1 MKRKLTLNAIMFPS
15 YTGPGLTLGM
25 RSKSDIVYG
34 VFMSLINNS
43 FMITNAPGQRLYSE
57 IAKALPIIDYHCHL
71 DARAIWENKPFTDIT
86 QLWLEGDHYKWRA
99 MRANGIS
106 EQKITGN
113 ASAEEKFAAWA
124 QTVEA
129 SFGNPLYH
137 WTHLE
142 LKHYFAID
150 ETLNSKNWRD
160 IMARC
165 NAQLRHDDFLP
176 QALIRRSNVEAL
188 CTTDGPLDDLEY
200 HRLLAAKSDFSPRVL
215 PTFRPDELFDAC
227 PDRFL
232 TFVSRLAQKTQ
243 RAITSLDRFLAA
255 LEARVDFFHSTGC
268 RVSDHGLLAIRFA
281 RLMRPGRPRCFSV
294 GWQERRW
301 MSMPF
306 RPGKV

>member
-1 MKRKLTLNAIMFPS
+1 
-15 YTGPGLTLGM
+15 
-25 RSKSDIVYG
+25 
-34 VFMSLINNS
+34 
-43 FMITNAPGQRLYSE
+43 
-57 IAKALPIIDYHCHL
+57 
-71 DARAIWENKPFTDIT
+71 
-86 QLWLEGDHYKWRA
+86 
-99 MRANGIS
+99 
-106 EQKITGN
+106 
-113 ASAEEKFAAWA
+113 
-124 QTVEA
+124 
-129 SFGNPLYH
+129 
-137 WTHLE
+137 
-142 LKHYFAID
+142 
-150 ETLNSKNWRD
+150 
-160 IMARC
+160 MARC

-255 LEARVDFFHSTGC
+255 LEARVDFSTARAVAYRTTVRWRSG
-268 RVSDHGLLAIRFA
+268 FA

>member
-1 MKRKLTLNAIMFPS
+1 M
-15 YTGPGLTLGM
+15 
-25 RSKSDIVYG
+25 
-34 VFMSLINNS
+34 IN
-43 FMITNAPGQRLYSE
+43 NAPGQRLYSE

-113 ASAEEKFAAWA
+113 ASAEEKFEAWA

-200 HRLLAAKSDFSPRVL
+200 HQLLAAKSDFSTAFCRHFVL
-215 PTFRPDELFDAC
+215 MSC
-227 PDRFL
+227 
-232 TFVSRLAQKTQ
+232 
-243 RAITSLDRFLAA
+243 
-255 LEARVDFFHSTGC
+255 STPAP
-268 RVSDHGLLAIRFA
+268 SA
-281 RLMRPGRPRCFSV
+281 S
-294 GWQERRW
+294 
-301 MSMPF
+301 
-306 RPGKV
+306 

>member
-1 MKRKLTLNAIMFPS
+1 
-15 YTGPGLTLGM
+15 
-25 RSKSDIVYG
+25 
-34 VFMSLINNS
+34 
-43 FMITNAPGQRLYSE
+43 MIANAPGQRLYSE

-150 ETLNSKNWRD
+150 ETLNSKNWSD
-160 IMARC
+160 IMAQC
-165 NAQLRHDDFLP
+165 NTQLRHDDFLP

-188 CTTDGPLDDLEY
+188 IADLKKAKPATSKGVYIKKITLSSTMGPG
-200 HRLLAAKSDFSPRVL
+200 
-215 PTFRPDELFDAC
+215 
-227 PDRFL
+227 L
-232 TFVSRLAQKTQ
+232 TVDVQNVSN
-243 RAITSLDRFLAA
+243 
-255 LEARVDFFHSTGC
+255 
-268 RVSDHGLLAIRFA
+268 
-281 RLMRPGRPRCFSV
+281 
-294 GWQERRW
+294 
-301 MSMPF
+301 
-306 RPGKV
+306 